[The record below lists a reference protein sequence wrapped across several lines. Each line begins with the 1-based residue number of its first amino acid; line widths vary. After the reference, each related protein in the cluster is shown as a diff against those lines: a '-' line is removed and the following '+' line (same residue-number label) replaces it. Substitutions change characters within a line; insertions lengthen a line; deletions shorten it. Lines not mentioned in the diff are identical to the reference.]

1 MDLKKTNKEFKVV
14 KFEEEQGFV
23 IKKNKEKII
32 VYEEDVIDKLISDK
46 FNHDYKEILY
56 MILNYNNSD
65 DVDSSDEEI
74 LRIKIEELRVVLL
87 KEYRK
92 FLDKTVFNK
101 YLKML
106 LILESKIDIKVRIK
120 GVCR

>member
-92 FLDKTVFNK
+92 FLDKAVFNK

>member
-92 FLDKTVFNK
+92 FLDKAVFNK

-106 LILESKIDIKVRIK
+106 LILESKIDIKARIK